1 MPMVVLFNNP
11 VLRFSRMSDLE
22 VSERYTIK
30 VACPLPLDDPLNLID
45 TLTVLNGE
53 NVIDSFGQNLLNCNL
68 ALEYIILNPSPVIST
83 GFLSTLLLYQL
94 HISAPFARTPEKD
107 APSKGTWFTD
117 ISFNVPVNP
126 PMFIPSRIFA
136 ACKPAISAWIQLTP
150 FR

>member
-68 ALEYIILNPSPVIST
+68 ALNTS
-83 GFLSTLLLYQL
+83 FLIHHQL
-94 HISAPFARTPEKD
+94 FLQD
-107 APSKGTWFTD
+107 F
-117 ISFNVPVNP
+117 
-126 PMFIPSRIFA
+126 
-136 ACKPAISAWIQLTP
+136 
-150 FR
+150 